1 MKTPDTARGFTLI
14 EVLIALVVAATAL
27 TLGFGAVG
35 GSAQRL
41 ARVEE
46 SMLTRWAIENVVA
59 DLTLRAERIE
69 PGRHVFDETLLGR
82 GFVVTAEVERDA
94 EPPVLVIDLVVAHRE
109 TPTVELDHQHRELL
123 YARP

>member
-1 MKTPDTARGFTLI
+1 MTTRGAGRGFTLI

-27 TLGFGAVG
+27 TLGFGAIG
-35 GSAQRL
+35 GSARRY

-46 SMLTRWAIENVVA
+46 SMLIQWTLDNVVA

-69 PGRHVFDETLLGR
+69 PGRHTFVETLLGR
-82 GFVVTAEVERDA
+82 SFVVTAEVARDTVL
-94 EPPVLVIDLVVAHRE
+94 PVLRIDLAVAASE
-109 TPTVELDHQHRELL
+109 APEVELERQQRELL